1 MKTFDQIYH
10 KVIQNLERGLP
21 EWLTYHNVNH
31 TLYVLE
37 QAQKIALYEQVNDRD
52 LLLVKI
58 AALYHDSGFLVNRK
72 DHENIGCSI
81 ASKDLSSTD
90 LEPSEIK
97 KICGMIQA
105 THIPQQPE
113 TLPEKI
119 VADADLEYLGTD
131 NFEDFGNKLY
141 REILHSRPELTIL
154 EWDKIQIDFLS
165 KHHYH
170 TAFCKKYKEPV
181 KQKNLELIKQRL
193 LAHKK

>member
-1 MKTFDQIYH
+1 MVTFEDIYN
-10 KVIQNLERGLP
+10 KVIRELNKGLP
-21 EWLTYHNVNH
+21 GWLTYHNAHH

-37 QAQKIALYEQVNDRD
+37 QAQIIALNEQIIDRD

-58 AALYHDSGFLVNRK
+58 AALYHDTGFLVNRK
-72 DHENIGCSI
+72 DHEKIGCSI
-81 ASKDLSSTD
+81 AARDLKRSD
-90 LEPSEIK
+90 LDPIEIE

-113 TLPEKI
+113 TLLEKI

-131 NFEDFGNKLY
+131 NFQTFGNKLY
-141 REILHSRPELTIL
+141 REILHSQPNLTEL
-154 EWDKIQIDFLS
+154 EWDEIQIDFLS

-170 TAFCKKYKEPV
+170 TSYCKKFKEPV
-181 KQKNLELIKQRL
+181 KQKNLDLLRKRL

>member
-1 MKTFDQIYH
+1 MVTFEDIYN
-10 KVIQNLERGLP
+10 KVIRELNQGLP
-21 EWLTYHNVNH
+21 EWLTYHNAQH

-37 QAQKIALYEQVNDRD
+37 QAQIIALNEQIIDRD

-58 AALYHDSGFLVNRK
+58 AALYHDTGFLVNRK
-72 DHENIGCSI
+72 DHEKIGCSI
-81 ASKDLSSTD
+81 ASRDLKGSD
-90 LEPSEIK
+90 LDPIEIE

-113 TLPEKI
+113 TLLEKI

-131 NFEDFGNKLY
+131 NFKTFGNKLY
-141 REILHSRPELTIL
+141 REILHSQPNLTEL
-154 EWDKIQIDFLS
+154 EWNETQIDFLS

-170 TAFCKKYKEPV
+170 TSYCKQFKEPV
-181 KQKNLELIKQRL
+181 KQKNLDLLRKRL